1 MKRFLCICALLI
13 SCSGCIRAWKPDTVY
28 EETSTYDWG
37 QTVYQEVGVSGP
49 ISDRVTM
56 DLFAASYIGT
66 NSDIGTTGGGG
77 VRFEY
82 NFGAK

>member
-1 MKRFLCICALLI
+1 MKHLLCMLVLLA
-13 SCSGCIRAWKPDTVY
+13 GCVGPWKPDTVY
-28 EETSTYDWG
+28 EETSSYDWG

-49 ISDRVTM
+49 ISDTVTM

-66 NSDIGTTGGGG
+66 NQDVGTTGGGG
-77 VRFEY
+77 IRFEY